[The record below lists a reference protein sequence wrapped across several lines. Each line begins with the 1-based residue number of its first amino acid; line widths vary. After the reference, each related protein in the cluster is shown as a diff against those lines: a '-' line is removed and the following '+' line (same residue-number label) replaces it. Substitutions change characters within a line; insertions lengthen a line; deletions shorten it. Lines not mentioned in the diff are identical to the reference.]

1 MAEPSLS
8 DREHRLVELLAEG
21 HTDATAAQALQV
33 SERTVSTSIRS
44 LMDRFEVDNR
54 FQLGL
59 ALGSAMPELVSRASS
74 PKRPILAMNDFIE

>member
-8 DREHRLVELLAEG
+8 DRERRLVELLAEG
-21 HTDATAAQALQV
+21 HTDATAAVALHV

-59 ALGSAMPELVSRASS
+59 ALGASMPELVLRTTSIE
-74 PKRPILAMNDFIE
+74 RPILAMNDFLE

>member
-1 MAEPSLS
+1 MAQPTLS
-8 DREHRLVELLAEG
+8 ERERRLVELLAEG
-21 HTDATAAQALQV
+21 HTDATAAQVLGV

-59 ALGSAMPELVSRASS
+59 ALGKAMPELV
-74 PKRPILAMNDFIE
+74 PKRAAMGRPLHAVAGD